1 MEDIEVLK
9 KGMVVLIYPQEARL
23 DQFDHNLWK
32 CISESCKFSLPIQW
46 KSTHIV
52 HPNRFF
58 SIVHPLF
65 MSALPQSVQDRVMVH
80 SGTKMKVL
88 ANLLRH
94 SLPWDRIP
102 SDIGGCVDLDLGV
115 WLSER
120 MIKEE
125 KINGTSLEQ
134 SMGGSEIGNLLSRLR
149 EQAERGQGAEAS
161 GLEMQG
167 SLQPDQTTSKVLA
180 AAPFG
185 STSSS
190 QLLLGSAP
198 TPMNTEVQ
206 VAVAATPSAAANS
219 KKNAKKKEK
228 TVAKAKSSMTT
239 KSGRKSDPRMDR
251 AVEAK
256 LADPSL
262 SLIDALRAGGFD
274 IPDSNGVSPQYV
286 VVDGDNVKITQRKN
300 QLLRRLRTAKAD
312 K

>member
-1 MEDIEVLK
+1 MEDVEVLK

-32 CISESCKFSLPIQW
+32 CISESCKYSLPIQW

-65 MSALPQSVQDRVMVH
+65 MSALPQSVQDRVIVH

-88 ANLLRH
+88 ANLLRY

-125 KINGTSLEQ
+125 KINGRLEE
-134 SMGGSEIGNLLSRLR
+134 STGVSEIGNLLSRLR
-149 EQAERGQGAEAS
+149 QQAEQARSAEAS
-161 GLEMQG
+161 GQEMQ
-167 SLQPDQTTSKVLA
+167 SSLLQPDQARSELS

-185 STSSS
+185 STSS
-190 QLLLGSAP
+190 QLLFNPAP
-198 TPMNTEVQ
+198 APSNAEVQ
-206 VAVAATPSAAANS
+206 VAAAATLPVAATS
-219 KKNAKKKEK
+219 KKTVNKKEK
-228 TVAKAKSSMTT
+228 TVAKAKPAGAA

-256 LADPSL
+256 LADPTL

-274 IPDSNGVSPQYV
+274 IPASNGVSPQYV
-286 VVDGDNVKITQRKN
+286 VDDGDM
-300 QLLRRLRTAKAD
+300 
-312 K
+312 